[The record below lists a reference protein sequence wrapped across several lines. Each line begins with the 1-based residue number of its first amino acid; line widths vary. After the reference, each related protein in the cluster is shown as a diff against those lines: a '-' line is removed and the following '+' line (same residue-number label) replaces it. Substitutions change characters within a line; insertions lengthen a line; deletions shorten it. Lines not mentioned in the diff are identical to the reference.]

1 MRMRDRDN
9 EISNLY
15 NVVNTAGRTDN
26 MYTSGKFVKVSK
38 INLKEYAGKSIKVY
52 GQFERIGYDKKD
64 CNITYVILRNVRDVH
79 GKYILDH
86 IWVQTNE
93 QLLRIAA
100 ELKMGDT
107 LKVEAVVST
116 YNRDT
121 VHAWSY
127 GLDTP
132 KYAVKID
139 DGLLVSGNEKQSA
152 INLHNAG
159 YVKRDIIFILD
170 SYHEKITEYL
180 GVNPYSSK
188 KILSEG
194 LANLINSLVELGLKT
209 ADIAELAKLDASFV
223 EHYICSAA

>member
-1 MRMRDRDN
+1 MD
-9 EISNLY
+9 
-15 NVVNTAGRTDN
+15 VVNTAGRTNN
-26 MYTSGKFVKVSK
+26 MFNKVSK

-52 GQFERIGYDKKD
+52 GQFDRIGHDKKD
-64 CNITYVILRNVRDVH
+64 CNITYVLLKNIRDVH
-79 GKYILDH
+79 GELIVDH
-86 IWVQTNE
+86 VWVQTNE
-93 QLLRIAA
+93 QLLRMAT
-100 ELKMGDT
+100 ELKTGDI

-127 GLDTP
+127 GLDTL

-139 DGLLVSGNEKQSA
+139 TSLLVPGNEKQSA
-152 INLHNAG
+152 INLRNAG

-194 LANLINSLVELGLKT
+194 LANLINSLVDLGLKT
-209 ADIAELAKLDASFV
+209 AEIAELAKLDASFV
-223 EHYICSAA
+223 EHYICSTAA